1 MGKILKSQIKKPRSY
16 LNIAIKYRSQIVFYK
31 WDRETRNATLRL
43 YPQRQNT
50 HSKTRTSAVTAHAAT
65 QACENFITPK
75 KCFDFKRS
83 KNLNRWPVE
92 VRAMC
97 IGLVA
102 PKTYSMQVVTLLVTQ
117 LLKLRLLPKDN
128 DTIYLDAFLPCSDRS
143 SAPEIAE
150 NCPAKAVRLYV

>member
-1 MGKILKSQIKKPRSY
+1 MKVNGAPILTAYQVDPVELKPLSKYELDRTYSSKVMGKILKSQIKNPLSY

-65 QACENFITPK
+65 RACKNFITPK

-92 VRAMC
+92 VRAVC

-102 PKTYSMQVVTLLVTQ
+102 PKTYQY
-117 LLKLRLLPKDN
+117 K
-128 DTIYLDAFLPCSDRS
+128 
-143 SAPEIAE
+143 
-150 NCPAKAVRLYV
+150 